1 MPRMPTAAPP
11 FQPTDLPGVLRQAM
25 ALHSQGNV
33 DAARTLYRR
42 ILSVVP
48 NHFDATHLLGVT
60 YAQTGD
66 QDKAL
71 ELFSKALSI
80 KPGHPEALF
89 NRGTMYQQQHA
100 HDDAI
105 ADFTCVIDEVPGH
118 QGALNNRSVCLE
130 GAGRLEEAL
139 ADSDS
144 LVALDPENAVFWNN
158 RGKLLGAM
166 MDFEAA
172 LTCLNKAVALKPDY
186 AEAFNNRA
194 GVLAEFHRFDEAL
207 ADYHN
212 ALAIRPDFA
221 DVKLGKG
228 QLLVQQG
235 NYSEGWPLF
244 ECRWQQAGRQQ
255 AAAAFDTP
263 PWLGNDDLAG
273 KTILVHAE
281 QGLGDTIQFCR
292 YVPLLAERGARVI
305 VRAQPPVIDLL
316 SSLDGVAHLLRPGDK
331 APEWDFHCPMM
342 SLPLAFGTMLD
353 TVPDHGPYLSAEP
366 DLVTHW
372 ADRLGSGTKP
382 RVAIAWRGNPENS
395 YDRRRRINLCDFVRL
410 LDGNMEWISLHH
422 ELTDDEASLIE
433 ATPQLTRPLDE
444 NTDMTD
450 AAAICAIVDVVISID
465 TSLAHIAG
473 ATGRPTIV
481 MLPFQPDFRWPVNRA
496 ETPWYANL
504 TLLHQRADRDW
515 APVVRAAVAAAA
527 KVVESAG

>member
-1 MPRMPTAAPP
+1 M
-11 FQPTDLPGVLRQAM
+11 
-25 ALHSQGNV
+25 
-33 DAARTLYRR
+33 
-42 ILSVVP
+42 
-48 NHFDATHLLGVT
+48 
-60 YAQTGD
+60 
-66 QDKAL
+66 
-71 ELFSKALSI
+71 
-80 KPGHPEALF
+80 
-89 NRGTMYQQQHA
+89 
-100 HDDAI
+100 
-105 ADFTCVIDEVPGH
+105 IDEVPGH

-207 ADYHN
+207 ADYHS

-281 QGLGDTIQFCR
+281 QGLGDTIQFC
-292 YVPLLAERGARVI
+292 PLCTAARRTWCQCDRQGA
-305 VRAQPPVIDLL
+305 A
-316 SSLDGVAHLLRPGDK
+316 ACHRPS
-331 APEWDFHCPMM
+331 FI
-342 SLPLAFGTMLD
+342 S
-353 TVPDHGPYLSAEP
+353 
-366 DLVTHW
+366 
-372 ADRLGSGTKP
+372 
-382 RVAIAWRGNPENS
+382 
-395 YDRRRRINLCDFVRL
+395 RRRR
-410 LDGNMEWISLHH
+410 
-422 ELTDDEASLIE
+422 A
-433 ATPQLTRPLDE
+433 P
-444 NTDMTD
+444 
-450 AAAICAIVDVVISID
+450 
-465 TSLAHIAG
+465 
-473 ATGRPTIV
+473 
-481 MLPFQPDFRWPVNRA
+481 A
-496 ETPWYANL
+496 ETRRQGP
-504 TLLHQRADRDW
+504 
-515 APVVRAAVAAAA
+515 
-527 KVVESAG
+527 